1 MTIASSPP
9 DIDTTINLLIK
20 RIENISF
27 YIHEKAPSTDTLHRG
42 GGSDYILA
50 KLGIL
55 KKNLSLLSLKGKE
68 ECLAILNLL
77 NDRVSSIKELLDA
90 IENHPE
96 EIIELFDIGI
106 RYSDYQELDGVDG
119 NKFINLEYDTSKTLS
134 LEELGNL
141 LSQIKYYY
149 PELNI
154 SPYLEIQYQKAND
167 IEKSDLSNKIITL
180 RNEAIKI
187 KTPQEEAYLKNLAFD
202 LNLLVSSVG
211 LEDQVTKINNVSEIL
226 DQITAN
232 ETSQNI
238 QKIEN
243 GYQKEAEKLYWPIL
257 LLNIAIIFIFLLII
271 TVISL
276 KFYAYFYQAINTN
289 HKSEGILQ
297 FLIQIGKRP
306 EDFIFFFSLIFSI
319 SALETYLIR
328 ERKRL
333 IKLRDYFLFCDLELS
348 SMPQYMREL
357 NLEQRQNL
365 YIDLS
370 KNYFKGGD
378 HDSKHENENTDNIS
392 DVLKKVEE
400 LTKIVKELK
409 NN

>member
-20 RIENISF
+20 RIENISS
-27 YIHEKAPSTDTLHRG
+27 YIHEKAPSTDTLYRG
-42 GGSDYILA
+42 GGTDYILA
-50 KLGIL
+50 KLEIL

-68 ECLAILNLL
+68 DCLAILNLL
-77 NDRVSSIKELLDA
+77 NDRVSSIKELLDKA
-90 IENHPE
+90 ENHPD

-106 RYSDYQELDGVDG
+106 KYSDYQELDGVDG
-119 NKFINLEYDTSKTLS
+119 SIFINLEYDTSKILS
-134 LEELGNL
+134 LEELEDL
-141 LSQIKYYY
+141 LSQIKHSY
-149 PELNI
+149 PDLKI
-154 SPYLEIQYQKAND
+154 SPYVKIQYQKAKEL
-167 IEKSDLSNKIITL
+167 EKSAISEKIIIL
-180 RNEAIKI
+180 RNETLKN
-187 KTPQEEAYLKNLAFD
+187 KTAQEEAYVKNLVFD

-211 LEDQVTKINNVSEIL
+211 LDDQVTKINNASDIL

-232 ETSQNI
+232 ETAKNI
-238 QKIEN
+238 SKIEN
-243 GYQKEAEKLYWPIL
+243 GYQKEANKLYWPIL
-257 LLNIAIIFIFLLII
+257 LLNIVIIFIFLIII
-271 TVISL
+271 TIISL
-276 KFYAYFYQAINTN
+276 KFYAYFYQVINTN

-370 KNYFKGGD
+370 KSYFKGGD
-378 HDSKHENENTDNIS
+378 HESKQENENTDSIS

-400 LTKIVKELK
+400 LTKIVKEFK